1 MAAPDVEDEVA
12 RRNVGDEVD
21 DFSPRFDPRLGV
33 GLGDPVIRR
42 ADIGLGPTHTRDERI
57 PANKV
62 SVTTCLAL
70 DESLRP
76 FGAGFHPAK
85 EAE

>member
-1 MAAPDVEDEVA
+1 MAAPDVEDQVA

-42 ADIGLGPTHTRDERI
+42 ADIGLGPTHTRDETI
-57 PANKV
+57 LANKV
-62 SVTTCLAL
+62 SVKTRVAL
-70 DESLRP
+70 DGSRRP
-76 FGAGFHPAK
+76 LGVEFPPAK